1 MSTASQVGSIPF
13 SELTDFALG
22 HLSTEDALD
31 LLDRIEGDPVA
42 SSDLEFVIG
51 LLNFARR
58 NPLWPESN
66 RTTL

>member
-1 MSTASQVGSIPF
+1 MPPVTPVGSIPL
-13 SELTDFALG
+13 SDLSDFALG
-22 HLSTEDALD
+22 HLSPEDSLAM
-31 LLDRIEGDPVA
+31 LDRIENDPQA
-42 SSDLEFVIG
+42 SADLEFVID